1 MDLLNIRFTFFQ
13 HLLVFR
19 RYTGGLQLFTCFL
32 FGNLLFLLAGEHCAV
47 LVVAVICH
55 HQTGTILVEV
65 ALAQHGF
72 INHGCNI
79 GQKLTFLTVHTV
91 AEFFRRNIFL
101 CADQR
106 TDLAEMADQTPV
118 FTSLFRRMPPP
129 MVNAAKIRKGI
140 SALSFGLANKE

>member
-32 FGNLLFLLAGEHCAV
+32 LSNLLFLLAGEHCAV

-79 GQKLTFLTVHTV
+79 GQKLTFHS
-91 AEFFRRNIFL
+91 AYCRR
-101 CADQR
+101 
-106 TDLAEMADQTPV
+106 V
-118 FTSLFRRMPPP
+118 
-129 MVNAAKIRKGI
+129 
-140 SALSFGLANKE
+140 LS